1 MISIM
6 SQLQYIFDGATTRQL
21 AKGQTL
27 FRRDDQV
34 QSMFLVVS
42 GSVALERPLA
52 NGTVLTL
59 HVAGE
64 LSLLAEASL
73 FASTYHCDAVGR
85 EPSQVAVLPRGNFL
99 AVLKDDP
106 DTLLELLESSAREL
120 QANRA
125 RIEILRM
132 RRVTDRLAAW
142 LDLYGQPRTGEWA
155 RVADEIGVTPAALY
169 RELAKS
175 RK

>member
-1 MISIM
+1 MIPIM
-6 SQLQYIFDGATTRQL
+6 SQLQLIFEHAPIRQL

-27 FRRDDQV
+27 FRQGDRV

-52 NGTVLTL
+52 NGTLLTL
-59 HVAGE
+59 HTACE

-73 FASTYHCDAVGR
+73 FAGTYHCDAIAR
-85 EPSQVAVLPRGNFL
+85 EASQVAVLPRNRFL
-99 AVLKDDP
+99 EEINSSPDTVLK
-106 DTLLELLESSAREL
+106 LLKTSAHEL

-132 RRVTDRLAAW
+132 RRVADRLAAW
-142 LDLYGQPRTGEWA
+142 LDLHGQPRPGEWV

-169 RELAKS
+169 RELAKL
-175 RK
+175 RR